1 MVRKQEPA
9 SDVNEHIFG
18 KVMMDARMGS
28 FGL

>member
-1 MVRKQEPA
+1 MVQKQEPE
-9 SDVNEHIFG
+9 SDVNEHNFG